1 MNNKFALSF
10 GISLV
15 IVGLLNI
22 FFETSNIIL
31 FGLSVST
38 TIFSIMNMFE
48 PKIINKKLELLYVI
62 PFVLLV
68 SIFCYGNSLMKN
80 EIISDVVN
88 SKITNIMTFISFGLL
103 FISEFIN
110 YNNAKNQYINFQMA
124 MITDNLQYSAL
135 ILGLQNEYLQSTTKN
150 PSSME
155 IESKKF
161 FDDIEKLCNEKIR
174 LSRIDIELLEQNKGL
189 FTIQDL
195 NMVYQKH
202 HDILDINGKIEKY
215 NEKLKN
221 KNNH

>member
-1 MNNKFALSF
+1 
-10 GISLV
+10 
-15 IVGLLNI
+15 
-22 FFETSNIIL
+22 
-31 FGLSVST
+31 
-38 TIFSIMNMFE
+38 
-48 PKIINKKLELLYVI
+48 
-62 PFVLLV
+62 
-68 SIFCYGNSLMKN
+68 
-80 EIISDVVN
+80 
-88 SKITNIMTFISFGLL
+88 
-103 FISEFIN
+103 
-110 YNNAKNQYINFQMA
+110 MA

-135 ILGLQNEYLQSTTKN
+135 ILGLQNEYLQSITKN